1 MLTQLQGFD
10 EVMGFGKGYVI
21 WMFSL
26 FLVRSCHFSWMSC
39 FQTVVL
45 QVKIFFQFVYIM
57 FCNAKITLQNT
68 SDPHPSNPWS
78 GPNPLRGMENWARQ
92 TSVLISDI
100 HWVSRMKL
108 RWGKVEGNHQLEV
121 AETTAFRTFSE
132 TSFFWWKS
140 LWFKACDGHS
150 NPFFL
155 VDRLNFNNR
164 TRKQGMDMAILSCQI
179 MWNPR
184 SVSRECMNQY
194 LPICAAN
201 YLLIPFWEGESWNTA
216 SNKPQFLD
224 GWEVKTTR
232 DE

>member
-1 MLTQLQGFD
+1 
-10 EVMGFGKGYVI
+10 
-21 WMFSL
+21 
-26 FLVRSCHFSWMSC
+26 
-39 FQTVVL
+39 
-45 QVKIFFQFVYIM
+45 M
-57 FCNAKITLQNT
+57 FCNAITLHPLQNT

-78 GPNPLRGMENWARQ
+78 QKKKPEVWKTGPDKLRSWFQISTECLGMEAVWGTRWGF
-92 TSVLISDI
+92 IS
-100 HWVSRMKL
+100 WKL
-108 RWGKVEGNHQLEV
+108 RSSHGVSNFF
-121 AETTAFRTFSE
+121 A
-132 TSFFWWKS
+132 TSYFLWKS

-150 NPFFL
+150 DPFFL